1 MQEITNKLLS
11 LLPSSPSKSSS
22 KKEES
27 TTTTM
32 PTSKN
37 KNMLSLE
44 DEVASMQLLGTVN
57 SEVAADTVQRERA
70 IAMVDTYKNANSKQQ
85 QKQQQQ
91 QPQAV
96 TLCTPQDI
104 ASLPLLQ
111 PFNIR
116 NTNQSTIIN
125 TIINEQHSNDSLLSV
140 LKREEE
146 LRKELALFKDGKS
159 KKDSK
164 DDDKKDGKDAK
175 DDSKDV
181 SEEKDVNGRA
191 AALSNAKGGSKRD
204 KKAAKKKKLSPK
216 EEAKVK
222 ELEMNIDA
230 INMLVKQQ
238 RESLAQFANWTKGE
252 FILWVCL
259 FCVECCLWKGVYIFR
274 HVSLGGIVL
283 LCFAQ
288 GCYISWLKWW
298 FVKVG
303 GYGISVYVRR
313 CMSLRRHHRLHTLQF
328 TH

>member
-27 TTTTM
+27 TTTNYLAM

-37 KNMLSLE
+37 NKMLTLE
-44 DEVASMQLLGTVN
+44 DQVASMQLDRSGVYGETVN
-57 SEVAADTVQRERA
+57 SEADKAQREMA
-70 IAMVDTYKNANSKQQ
+70 LAMADAYKNNTQAKQQ
-85 QKQQQQ
+85 KQQ

-146 LRKELALFKDGKS
+146 LRKELALLKDGKS

-181 SEEKDVNGRA
+181 VEEKDVNGRA
-191 AALSNAKGGSKRD
+191 AALSNAKGGSKKD

-252 FILWVCL
+252 CL
-259 FCVECCLWKGVYIFR
+259 
-274 HVSLGGIVL
+274 L
-283 LCFAQ
+283 LCWCVCVI
-288 GCYISWLKWW
+288 GCCGCC
-298 FVKVG
+298 V
-303 GYGISVYVRR
+303 
-313 CMSLRRHHRLHTLQF
+313 
-328 TH
+328 

>member
-1 MQEITNKLLS
+1 
-11 LLPSSPSKSSS
+11 
-22 KKEES
+22 
-27 TTTTM
+27 
-32 PTSKN
+32 
-37 KNMLSLE
+37 MLSLE
-44 DEVASMQLLGTVN
+44 DQVASMQLDRSGVYGETVN
-57 SEVAADTVQRERA
+57 SEADKAQREMA
-70 IAMVDTYKNANSKQQ
+70 LAMADAYKNNTQAK
-85 QKQQQQ
+85 QQ

-146 LRKELALFKDGKS
+146 LRKELALLKDGKS

-181 SEEKDVNGRA
+181 VEEKDVNGRA
-191 AALSNAKGGSKRD
+191 AALSNAKGGSKKD

-252 FILWVCL
+252 LLFCLVVVCL
-259 FCVECCLWKGVYIFR
+259 LWLLCCVYWKGVYI
-274 HVSLGGIVL
+274 
-283 LCFAQ
+283 
-288 GCYISWLKWW
+288 
-298 FVKVG
+298 
-303 GYGISVYVRR
+303 
-313 CMSLRRHHRLHTLQF
+313 
-328 TH
+328 

>member
-11 LLPSSPSKSSS
+11 LLPSSPSKSS

-27 TTTTM
+27 TKTQTLAM

-37 KNMLSLE
+37 NMKSLE
-44 DEVASMQLLGTVN
+44 DEVAALQLDGGTSGCYGEIAN
-57 SEVAADTVQRERA
+57 SEADKAQREMA
-70 IAMVDTYKNANSKQQ
+70 LAMADAYKSNTQAKQ
-85 QKQQQQ
+85 KQQ

-146 LRKELALFKDGKS
+146 LRKELALLKDGKS

-181 SEEKDVNGRA
+181 VEEKDVNGRA
-191 AALSNAKGGSKRD
+191 AALSNAKGGSKKD

-252 FILWVCL
+252 CLLFVCVLWGCFVSG
-259 FCVECCLWKGVYIFR
+259 CVWMGVSIYAR
-274 HVSLGGIVL
+274 VIVWHSS
-283 LCFAQ
+283 F
-288 GCYISWLKWW
+288 
-298 FVKVG
+298 
-303 GYGISVYVRR
+303 
-313 CMSLRRHHRLHTLQF
+313 MSFL
-328 TH
+328 

>member
-11 LLPSSPSKSSS
+11 LLPSSPSKSKS

-27 TTTTM
+27 TTNKVPTM

-44 DEVASMQLLGTVN
+44 DEVASMQLG
-57 SEVAADTVQRERA
+57 SELFDRDRRDTDQARRESA
-70 IAMVDTYKNANSKQQ
+70 LAMVDAAKQQ
-85 QKQQQQ
+85 QKQQ

-146 LRKELALFKDGKS
+146 LRKELDNVKFGKS
-159 KKDSK
+159 GNKKDDKKDSK
-164 DDDKKDGKDAK
+164 DDGKDAK
-175 DDSKDV
+175 EDDKEKEV
-181 SEEKDVNGRA
+181 EEKDVNGRA
-191 AALSNAKGGSKRD
+191 AALSNAKSKKD

-216 EEAKVK
+216 EEARVK

-252 FILWVCL
+252 FLVL
-259 FCVECCLWKGVYIFR
+259 FCFVLGVCCLLRVCGREFILFM
-274 HVSLGGIVL
+274 
-283 LCFAQ
+283 
-288 GCYISWLKWW
+288 
-298 FVKVG
+298 
-303 GYGISVYVRR
+303 YV
-313 CMSLRRHHRLHTLQF
+313 CHWVA
-328 TH
+328 

>member
-11 LLPSSPSKSSS
+11 LLPSSPSKSS

-27 TTTTM
+27 TTNKVPTM

-44 DEVASMQLLGTVN
+44 DEVASMQLG
-57 SEVAADTVQRERA
+57 SELFDRDRRETDQARRESA
-70 IAMVDTYKNANSKQQ
+70 LAMVDAAKQQ
-85 QKQQQQ
+85 QKQQ

-146 LRKELALFKDGKS
+146 LRKELDNVKFGKS
-159 KKDSK
+159 GNKKDDKKDSK
-164 DDDKKDGKDAK
+164 DEGKDKDKETK

-181 SEEKDVNGRA
+181 AEEKDVNGRA
-191 AALSNAKGGSKRD
+191 AALSNAKSKKD

-252 FILWVCL
+252 FLVL
-259 FCVECCLWKGVYIFR
+259 FCFVLGVCCLLRVCGREFILFM
-274 HVSLGGIVL
+274 
-283 LCFAQ
+283 
-288 GCYISWLKWW
+288 
-298 FVKVG
+298 
-303 GYGISVYVRR
+303 YV
-313 CMSLRRHHRLHTLQF
+313 CHWVA
-328 TH
+328 

>member
-1 MQEITNKLLS
+1 MK
-11 LLPSSPSKSSS
+11 
-22 KKEES
+22 
-27 TTTTM
+27 
-32 PTSKN
+32 
-37 KNMLSLE
+37 SLE

-85 QKQQQQ
+85 QQKQ

-146 LRKELALFKDGKS
+146 LRKELDNVKFGKS
-159 KKDSK
+159 SNKKDDKKDSK
-164 DDDKKDGKDAK
+164 DEGKDKDKETK

-181 SEEKDVNGRA
+181 AEEKDVNGRA
-191 AALSNAKGGSKRD
+191 AALSNAKSKKD

-252 FILWVCL
+252 LLFCFVL
-259 FCVECCLWKGVYIFR
+259 FCVGCL
-274 HVSLGGIVL
+274 L
-283 LCFAQ
+283 
-288 GCYISWLKWW
+288 
-298 FVKVG
+298 FVACV
-303 GYGISVYVRR
+303 
-313 CMSLRRHHRLHTLQF
+313 
-328 TH
+328 

>member
-11 LLPSSPSKSSS
+11 LLPSSPSKSS

-27 TTTTM
+27 TRTNLAM

-37 KNMLSLE
+37 NMKSLE
-44 DEVASMQLLGTVN
+44 DEVASMQLLGSEAVTRNNSDANRVN
-57 SEVAADTVQRERA
+57 AERESVLA
-70 IAMVDTYKNANSKQQ
+70 VVNAYKNNDTITNQQ
-85 QKQQQQ
+85 QQIQTTKKQ

-146 LRKELALFKDGKS
+146 LRKELALLKDGKS

-181 SEEKDVNGRA
+181 VEEKDVNGRA
-191 AALSNAKGGSKRD
+191 AALSNAKGGSKKD

-252 FILWVCL
+252 CL
-259 FCVECCLWKGVYIFR
+259 
-274 HVSLGGIVL
+274 L
-283 LCFAQ
+283 LCWCVCVI
-288 GCYISWLKWW
+288 GCCGCC
-298 FVKVG
+298 V
-303 GYGISVYVRR
+303 
-313 CMSLRRHHRLHTLQF
+313 
-328 TH
+328 